1 MEQQLVVTDSE
12 QQVAVQKNGNENIF
26 LICSERRIH

>member
-12 QQVAVQKNGNENIF
+12 QQVAVQKMEMRTLSCVPGHS
-26 LICSERRIH
+26 L